1 MGGRINDQHPRSPLS
16 YFFDFGSGAS
26 GLNQL
31 AIVLTLLVVPDLL

>member
-1 MGGRINDQHPRSPLS
+1 MGQIHDQHSRSPLS

-31 AIVLTLLVVPDLL
+31 TSVLTLLVVSDLL